1 MNNTINKPF
10 GFPSATDIVSDT
22 YGNGDKAV
30 YTRATEAGEIFLETN
45 GGPVKVN
52 EYNFN
57 DVTKVECAKDALI
70 DLADK
75 LEESGLL
82 ECGTTA
88 LFERLAEQFE
98 ANGNLDFGRFIRA
111 VAVLGFLKS
120 MM

>member
-1 MNNTINKPF
+1 MNNTITKPV

-22 YGNGDKAV
+22 YWNGDMAV
-30 YTRATEAGEIFLETN
+30 YARATEDGEIFLETN
-45 GGPVKVN
+45 CDHVKVN

-57 DVTKVECAKDALI
+57 DVTKVEGAKDALI

-75 LEESGLL
+75 LEEHGML

-88 LFERLAEQFE
+88 IFTRLAEQFE
-98 ANGNLDFGRFIRA
+98 AKGNLDFGRFIRA